1 MRTLEQ
7 QKLEARNLRQE
18 PHRLVGVVVRLSA
31 VALLTLFLTS
41 CHKDVATKATESD
54 ANGYICLKC
63 GAKYYTDS
71 KVFIGPHCPK
81 CNDLSLEE
89 VVGYWCE
96 KDHHL
101 TIRAGRGDPV
111 GAVCEQCKAPLQNS
125 MLLPHAADL
134 KAWGATKVSS

>member
-1 MRTLEQ
+1 MRTLE
-7 QKLEARNLRQE
+7 ETYSTARPLRRH
-18 PHRLVGVVVRLSA
+18 PLVSPALCLSVVALVGV
-31 VALLTLFLTS
+31 LLVS
-41 CHKDVATKATESD
+41 CGKKDVATKATESD
-54 ANGYICLKC
+54 ANGYVCLKC

-71 KVFIGPHCPK
+71 NVFIGPHCPK

-101 TIRAGRGDPV
+101 TIRARRGDPN
-111 GAVCEQCKAPLQNS
+111 GAVCEQCKAPLENS
-125 MLLPHAADL
+125 MLLPHATDL